1 MYVCMYVY
9 INEQNCSTVL
19 VLSRACY
26 CWIKLFDVG
35 YTRRRLVRAFE
46 FERSSC
52 CFGFVRP
59 IFGGEWSEIYR
70 YSYDSS
76 EMITY
81 LFFTLGIYLLVPLYH
96 DPCVHLK
103 IVWMILKCH
112 GLGQRVTADRL
123 ESASNV
129 VGL

>member
-1 MYVCMYVY
+1 MWD
-9 INEQNCSTVL
+9 THG
-19 VLSRACY
+19 
-26 CWIKLFDVG
+26 DVW
-35 YTRRRLVRAFE
+35 
-46 FERSSC
+46 FERSSVRAVVVV
-52 CFGFVRP
+52 CFGFVRT
-59 IFGGEWSEIYR
+59 IFWGGEWSEIYR

-129 VGL
+129 VGVGLETGTCTRRLIKYQISSYRYY